1 MELLAPAGGWP
12 QLRAALAFGADAV
25 YLASERFG
33 MRARATNFAPEDI
46 PAAVAEAHA
55 AGAKVHVTCN
65 ILMHDDDIAAL
76 PAYFR
81 ALDAAGVDAFIIADM
96 GAAAVA
102 RRVAPRVAVHVSTQ
116 ASVANAAAA
125 EAWASL
131 GASRIV
137 LAREM
142 TIEQIAGMRSSL
154 DADGFAGLE
163 LEAFV
168 HGAMCM
174 AVSGRCLI
182 SAYLTGRSGNEGHC
196 TQPCRW
202 NYDLAVAD
210 AEEAFF
216 AITEE
221 KRPGVFFPIEQDARG
236 SYILNAK
243 DLNMLAHLDGLR
255 RAGVASVKIEGRNKK
270 ALYVATVVNAYRH
283 VLDGE
288 SAEAWAAELETVSHR
303 PFSTGFYFGRAEQ
316 AVDYE
321 GYQQECLHIAD
332 VVACEGGEGS
342 GTLGTEGN
350 VPFSRENGTLPSVPN
365 VPLIVKCHN
374 RFFAGEELEVLSP
387 GQPVGR
393 YIVREPAWLPL
404 QEDGT
409 FADPVPVEVANR
421 ATDLYRIVS
430 PEPIP
435 PGSLLRRREFRRTSR
450 VLS

>member
-1 MELLAPAGGWP
+1 MNEPRGSVPELLAPAGGWP
-12 QLRAALAFGADAV
+12 QLHAALAFGADAV

-33 MRARATNFAPEDI
+33 MRARATNFALEDI

-76 PAYFR
+76 PEYFR

-102 RRVAPRVAVHVSTQ
+102 RRVAPRVAIHVSTQ

-142 TIEQIAGMRSSL
+142 TIEQIAAMRAAL

-182 SAYLTGRSGNEGHC
+182 SSYLTGRSGNEGHC

-210 AEEAFF
+210 TEEAFF

-221 KRPGVFFPIEQDARG
+221 KRPGVFFPIEQDPRG

-288 SAEAWAAELETVSHR
+288 SVGAWAPELETVSHR

-332 VVACEGGEGS
+332 VVGCESGEGGAC
-342 GTLGTEGN
+342 TLT
-350 VPFSRENGTLPSVPN
+350 
-365 VPLIVKCHN
+365 VKCHN
-374 RFFAGEELEVLSP
+374 RFFAGETLEVLIP
-387 GQPVGR
+387 GQPVGTLT
-393 YIVREPAWLPL
+393 VESPAWLPL

-409 FADPVPVEVANR
+409 FADPIPVDIANR
-421 ATDLYRIVS
+421 ATDLYRIAS
-430 PEPIP
+430 PAPVP
-435 PGSLLRRREFRRTSR
+435 AGSLLRRREFRRTSR
-450 VLS
+450 VVL

>member
-1 MELLAPAGGWP
+1 MHESYAHVPELLAPAGGWP
-12 QLRAALAFGADAV
+12 QLQAALAFGADAV

-33 MRARATNFAPEDI
+33 MRARATNFALEDI

-65 ILMHDDDIAAL
+65 ILMHDDDIADL
-76 PAYFR
+76 PEYFR
-81 ALDAAGVDAFIIADM
+81 TLDAAGVDAFIIADM

-102 RRVAPRVAVHVSTQ
+102 RSVAPRVAIHVSTQ

-125 EAWASL
+125 EAWASM

-142 TIEQIAGMRSSL
+142 SIRQIAAMRTQL
-154 DADGFAGLE
+154 DADGFANLE
-163 LEAFV
+163 LEAFA

-182 SAYLTGRSGNEGHC
+182 SAYLTGRSGNAGHC

-202 NYDLAVAD
+202 NYDLAVSD
-210 AEEAFF
+210 AEDAFF

-243 DLNMLAHLDGLR
+243 DLNMLAHLDELR
-255 RAGVASVKIEGRNKK
+255 EAGVASVKIEGRNKK

-288 SAEAWAAELETVSHR
+288 SAAAWAPELETVSHR
-303 PFSTGFYFGRAEQ
+303 PFSTGFYFGQAEQ

-332 VVACEGGEGS
+332 VVACE
-342 GTLGTEGN
+342 
-350 VPFSRENGTLPSVPN
+350 PGTLPGSLSGWVLT
-365 VPLIVKCHN
+365 VRCHN

-387 GQPVGR
+387 GMPVGKL
-393 YIVREPAWLPL
+393 IVQDPCWLPFND
-404 QEDGT
+404 DGT
-409 FADPVPVEVANR
+409 FADPVPVDVANR
-421 ATDLYRIVS
+421 ATDLYRIAS
-430 PEPIP
+430 PVPIP
-435 PGSLLRRREFRRTSR
+435 AGSLLRRREFRRTSR
-450 VLS
+450 VI

>member
-1 MELLAPAGGWP
+1 MRETRNPVPELLAPAGGWP

-76 PAYFR
+76 PEYFR

-102 RRVAPRVAVHVSTQ
+102 RRVAPRVAIHVSTQ

-142 TIEQIAGMRSSL
+142 TIEQIAAMRSTL
-154 DADGFAGLE
+154 DADGFQDLE

-182 SAYLTGRSGNEGHC
+182 SAYLTGRSGNAGHC

-202 NYDLAVAD
+202 NYDLGVAGS
-210 AEEAFF
+210 EEAFF

-288 SAEAWAAELETVSHR
+288 SAEAWAPELETVSHR

-332 VVACEGGEGS
+332 VVACGSGEGGTS
-342 GTLGTEGN
+342 MLT
-350 VPFSRENGTLPSVPN
+350 
-365 VPLIVKCHN
+365 VKCHN
-374 RFFAGEELEVLSP
+374 RFFAGERLEVLSP
-387 GQPVGR
+387 GQPVGKL
-393 YIVREPAWLPL
+393 IVREPAWLPM

-430 PEPIP
+430 LEPIS

-450 VLS
+450 VIPSETVLEKGQSLF

>member
-1 MELLAPAGGWP
+1 MH
-12 QLRAALAFGADAV
+12 AALAFGADAV
-25 YLASERFG
+25 YLATDRFG
-33 MRARATNFAPEDI
+33 MRARAINFALEDM
-46 PAAVAEAHA
+46 PAVVAEAHA

-65 ILMHDDDIAAL
+65 ILMHDEDIAQL
-76 PAYFR
+76 PTYFR

-102 RRVAPRVAVHVSTQ
+102 RQVAPRVALHVSTQ

-125 EAWASL
+125 EAWARI

-142 TIEQIAGMRSSL
+142 SLEQIAAMRGQL
-154 DADGFAGLE
+154 DADGFEQLE

-182 SAYLTGRSGNEGHC
+182 SSYLTGRSGNAGHC

-202 NYDLAVAD
+202 NYDLAVSD

-216 AITEE
+216 AVTEE

-255 RAGVASVKIEGRNKK
+255 QAGVASIKIEGRNKK

-288 SAEAWAAELETVSHR
+288 APEAWESELECVSHR
-303 PFSTGFYFGRAEQ
+303 PYSTGFYFGPAEQ
-316 AVDYE
+316 ARDYE
-321 GYQQECLHIAD
+321 GYQQECLHVAD
-332 VVACEGGEGS
+332 VLACK
-342 GTLGTEGN
+342 TVQDGN
-350 VPFSRENGTLPSVPN
+350 STPVEYQVT
-365 VPLIVKCHN
+365 VKCHN
-374 RFFAGEELEVLSP
+374 RFFAGEVLEVLEP
-387 GQPVGR
+387 GKAVSKLAVQ
-393 YIVREPAWLPL
+393 ELAWLPFE
-404 QEDGT
+404 EDGSLG
-409 FADPVPVEVANR
+409 DPVPVEVANR
-421 ATDLYRIVS
+421 ATDLYRILS
-430 PEPIP
+430 PMPIG

-450 VLS
+450 VIPPETVETPGQ